1 MTFLFRDL
9 FWSLANKTIG
19 VDDKK
24 KILLKIDAT
33 INSLEDKLEIVC
45 GKVES
50 SDNVNAIDIPECEQ
64 AEYDHASDFISQ
76 IDKTLKTRN
85 INIKEGKTSLM
96 LGYLDL
102 QSMLNTRVSELFQ
115 DQLCCPQEVQSIKMI
130 YM

>member
-1 MTFLFRDL
+1 M
-9 FWSLANKTIG
+9 ANKTIG

-24 KILLKIDAT
+24 KMLLDIDAA
-33 INSLEDKLEIVC
+33 INSLDDNLERVC

-50 SDNVNAIDIPECEQ
+50 IHDKDEFDIPDCEQ
-64 AEYDHASDFISQ
+64 AEYDHASEFISQ

-85 INIKEGKTSLM
+85 INTKEGKTSLM
-96 LGYLDL
+96 LGYLEL

-115 DQLCCPQEVQSIKMI
+115 DQLCCPQEVESIKKL

>member
-1 MTFLFRDL
+1 MD
-9 FWSLANKTIG
+9 
-19 VDDKK
+19 
-24 KILLKIDAT
+24 
-33 INSLEDKLEIVC
+33 DKLEIVC

-50 SDNVNAIDIPECEQ
+50 SENINVFHIPDCEQ

-85 INIKEGKTSLM
+85 INTKEGKTSLM

-102 QSMLNTRVSELFQ
+102 QSMLNTRVSELFM
-115 DQLCCPQEVQSIKMI
+115 DQLCCPMEVQSIKKI

>member
-1 MTFLFRDL
+1 MVLD
-9 FWSLANKTIG
+9 
-19 VDDKK
+19 
-24 KILLKIDAT
+24 IDAT
-33 INSLEDKLEIVC
+33 INSLDDNLDRVC
-45 GKVES
+45 GKAES
-50 SDNVNAIDIPECEQ
+50 SHDIDEFDIPNCEQ